1 MLIVNSFFANFVI
14 MTLLNRIKELAKEN
28 STNIKALEISAGL
41 GNGTIRRWDDSP
53 PSADKL
59 LKIANLLNT
68 TMDFLMTG
76 ETGAI
81 PIFRTEDAE
90 WLDLI
95 HQLPLEAQYEFRGE
109 LKGYLKRFNEESVA
123 ADESLKKTGTTNSA
137 K

>member
-81 PIFRTEDAE
+81 PILRTEDAE